1 MSSPYLQRPLQG
13 RVIAGVCGALA
24 VRFGMDVPTVRL
36 IMLLLGLFTGFGVLL
51 YICCWI
57 AIPSQQSR

>member
-1 MSSPYLQRPLQG
+1 MSSPSLQRPVQG

-24 VRFGMDVPTVRL
+24 ARFGVEVPSVRL
-36 IMLLLGLFTGFGVLL
+36 VMLLLGLFTGFGVLL

-57 AIPSQQSR
+57 LIPSE